1 VPLFLVER
9 QLPSLTADDLGLAQR
24 ALLDSSRRLR
34 AGGQEIRYLR
44 STLASPSG
52 RCYCL
57 FDAESQELVSEVN
70 RAAQF
75 PFTRIEEV
83 LDLPAPRR
91 PVRRTDARKPG
102 GER

>member
-9 QLPSLTADDLGLAQR
+9 QLPSLTAGDLGLAQS
-24 ALLDSSRRLR
+24 ALVDSSRRLR
-34 AGGQEIRYLR
+34 AGGKEIRYLR
-44 STLASPSG
+44 STLASSSG

-57 FDAESQELVSEVN
+57 FDAATHELVSDVN
-70 RAAQF
+70 RTAQF

-83 LDLPAPRR
+83 LDLPAPLHPSREG
-91 PVRRTDARKPG
+91 DARKPG

>member
-9 QLPSLTADDLGLAQR
+9 RLPSLTTADLGLAQR
-24 ALLDSSRRLR
+24 ALVDSSRRLR

-44 STLASPSG
+44 STLASSSG
-52 RCYCL
+52 HCYCL
-57 FDAESQELVSEVN
+57 FDAATQELVSEVN
-70 RAAQF
+70 RTAQF

-83 LDLPAPRR
+83 LDMPAP
-91 PVRRTDARKPG
+91 AR

>member
-24 ALLDSSRRLR
+24 ALVDSSRRLR
-34 AGGQEIRYLR
+34 TRGQQIRYLR
-44 STLASPSG
+44 STLASSSG

-57 FDAESQELVSEVN
+57 FDAATQELVSEVN
-70 RAAQF
+70 HTAQF

-83 LDLPAPRR
+83 LDLPAP
-91 PVRRTDARKPG
+91 AA

>member
-1 VPLFLVER
+1 MPLFLVER

-24 ALLDSSRRLR
+24 ALVDSSRRLR

-44 STLASPSG
+44 STLASSSG

-57 FDAESQELVSEVN
+57 FDAARQELVSEVN
-70 RAAQF
+70 RTAQF

-83 LDLPAPRR
+83 LDLPAPRWPAR
-91 PVRRTDARKPG
+91 ERDDRKPG